1 MGLSGKS
8 KDIRYHRVDQSK
20 NGEPGNSN
28 FNFSIADDDDSD
40 SELVNISSNYIM
52 AVERKIVKWYIND
65 NCCNIWFY
73 SLKN

>member
-20 NGEPGNSN
+20 NGEAGNSN

-40 SELVNISSNYIM
+40 SELVNISFNYIM
-52 AVERKIVKWYIND
+52 VNQ
-65 NCCNIWFY
+65 
-73 SLKN
+73 

>member
-20 NGEPGNSN
+20 NGEAGNSN

-40 SELVNISSNYIM
+40 SELVNVS
-52 AVERKIVKWYIND
+52 
-65 NCCNIWFY
+65 F
-73 SLKN
+73 